1 MRGVSKRPNIRPADA
16 SLSVRCQRPDG
27 YASVQR
33 THSGRFGNHSI
44 PALGVEFGRFGRFEG
59 GG

>member
-1 MRGVSKRPNIRPADA
+1 MMEFSKRPIIRPADA
-16 SLSVRCQRPDG
+16 SLSVRCQRPDV
-27 YASVQR
+27 YLSVQR

-44 PALGVEFGRFGRFEG
+44 PALGLEFGRFGRFEG